1 MIRLTGVTVARG
13 PNLVVEGLDLELE
26 PGRIF
31 WVVGP
36 NGAGK
41 TSLLRVIAR
50 LDAPRRGTVTGGGSG
65 LRYFQ
70 SEMALPPSCSV
81 RSWER
86 LVRRVGRD
94 RAAVPRTPL
103 WPDVEPR
110 RRVGKLS
117 TGQRKRLLLD
127 AVLRQSGP
135 IALDEPFEHL
145 SPGAKANLRALLG
158 ERARDQE
165 VIVATNQH
173 SPRNIGETGLHLEAG
188 TAGPLQRLHALDRA
202 EVGP

>member
-1 MIRLTGVTVARG
+1 MIRLTDVTVARG

-26 PGRIF
+26 PGGIF

-50 LDAPRRGTVTGGGSG
+50 LDAPRRGTVTGTTTR

-86 LVRRVGRD
+86 LVRRVGRH
-94 RAAVPRTPL
+94 RAVVGRTALCPE
-103 WPDVEPR
+103 VEPG
-110 RRVGKLS
+110 RRVGNLS

-127 AVLRQSGP
+127 AVLRQPGA

-145 SPGAKANLRALLG
+145 SSGAKANLHVLLG
-158 ERARDQE
+158 ERARNQE

-173 SPRNIGETGLHLEAG
+173 SPRAAGETGLHLEAG
-188 TAGPLQRLHALDRA
+188 TARPLQRLHALDLP
-202 EVGP
+202 EVRP